1 MPERLDAPDDQA
13 ELLGGRIRALRRDR
27 GLTLVQLS
35 ELSGLSHPFLSQVE
49 NGRAR
54 PSFTSL
60 DRIATALSTTQFE
73 LFAEI
78 ARAGRGETNPG
89 FGPDDGVA
97 VDAGGGVTGRTYAEG
112 SVRAFAGRPTG
123 FTPMEITAD
132 NDAFGEY
139 FLHDEEEFCYVLE
152 GVAEVQIADRTVA
165 MPAGTTIYYRGG
177 TPHRWRSGDGG
188 PFRILYIKGAA
199 PARGG
204 D

>member
-1 MPERLDAPDDQA
+1 MPTDATLDQA

-35 ELSGLSHPFLSQVE
+35 ERSGLSHPFLSQVE

-78 ARAGRGETNPG
+78 ARAGRADELPG
-89 FGPDDGVA
+89 DDGVV
-97 VDAGGGVTGRTYAEG
+97 VDAGGGTTGRTYAEG
-112 SVRAFAGRPTG
+112 SVRAFAGRPDG

-132 NDAFGEY
+132 NTAFGEY
-139 FLHDEEEFCYVLE
+139 FVHPEEEFCYVLD
-152 GVAEVQIADRTVA
+152 GVAEVQIAERTIT
-165 MPAGTTIYYRGG
+165 MPAGTTIYYPGG
-177 TPHRWRSGDGG
+177 TRHRWRSGDGR
-188 PFRILYIKGAA
+188 PFRILYIKGSA
-199 PARGG
+199 PARE
-204 D
+204 DD

>member
-1 MPERLDAPDDQA
+1 MSLDAQVDQA

-78 ARAGRGETNPG
+78 ARAGRGDDNPG
-89 FGPDDGVA
+89 FAAGDGVV
-97 VDAGGGVTGRTYAEG
+97 VDEGGGVTGRTYAEG
-112 SVRAFAGRPTG
+112 SVRAFAGRPAG

-132 NDAFGEY
+132 NTAFGEY
-139 FLHDEEEFCYVLE
+139 FTHPEEEFCYVLD
-152 GVAEVQIADRTVA
+152 GVAEAQVADRTVRL
-165 MPAGTTIYYRGG
+165 PAGTTIYYPGG
-177 TPHRWRSGDGG
+177 TRHRWRSGDGG
-188 PFRILYIKGAA
+188 PFRILYVKGAA
-199 PARGG
+199 PARE
-204 D
+204 DD